1 MAIKVLEKKKD
12 KFKIEVTGEGHTLL
26 NILRE
31 KAWKTGARQSAYM
44 IKHPY
49 LSQPEIIIRAKNP
62 GKVLSDAAQ
71 LVINDSREFGKEF
84 KRALKR

>member
-12 KFKIEVTGEGHTLL
+12 KLKIEVDGETHTLL
-26 NILRE
+26 NLLRE
-31 KAWKTGARQSAYM
+31 KTWKAGARQSAYI

-62 GKVLSDAAQ
+62 GRVLNDAAQ
-71 LVINDSREFGKEF
+71 LIIDDAKEFGKEF
-84 KRALKR
+84 GRALKK